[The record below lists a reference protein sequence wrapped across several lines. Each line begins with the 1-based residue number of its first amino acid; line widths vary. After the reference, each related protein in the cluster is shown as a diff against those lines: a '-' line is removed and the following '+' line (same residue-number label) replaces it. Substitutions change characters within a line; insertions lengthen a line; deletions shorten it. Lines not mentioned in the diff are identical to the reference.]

1 MSGLDETNFI
11 SMLRAAG
18 VPAENITF
26 IDVSRLR
33 EERPFSDTEP
43 DILPSHPQDDVILS
57 GQSIA
62 TVPDSNGATTTIVIF
77 RPTPAT
83 RKSVKSF
90 EGQDVALHISDD
102 NGQFTPR
109 QPQRITGSVFG
120 DGTNTLLVY
129 TENQS

>member
-1 MSGLDETNFI
+1 MPRLEDNSFVDALV
-11 SMLRAAG
+11 SAG
-18 VPAENITF
+18 VPRENISFVGLPTLYDEITF
-26 IDVSRLR
+26 VDTMLGT
-33 EERPFSDTEP
+33 RP
-43 DILPSHPQDDVILS
+43 HPQDDVILS

-62 TVPDSNGATTTIVIF
+62 TVPDSNGETTTIVIF
-77 RPTPAT
+77 RPSSAT
-83 RKSVKSF
+83 RKSVKAF

-109 QPQRITGSVFG
+109 RPQRITNSVFG